1 MGHRKVINDYYC
13 DIDNLAELL
22 VKLVNSYRLLIGSAG
37 ELNSIALAKR
47 SDVKKAIDRANDLG
61 CIIDEVI
68 DGIDKCTYEYIKYC
82 KTKSEIMKYKMKLN
96 IIQTEIESELK
107 FNDTEK

>member
-37 ELNSIALAKR
+37 ELNNIVLAKR
-47 SDVKKAIDRANDLG
+47 SDVKKAIDRANDVG
-61 CIIDEVI
+61 CIIDDVI

-82 KTKSEIMKYKMKLN
+82 KIKSEIMKYKVKLN

-107 FNDTEK
+107 FNGTKE